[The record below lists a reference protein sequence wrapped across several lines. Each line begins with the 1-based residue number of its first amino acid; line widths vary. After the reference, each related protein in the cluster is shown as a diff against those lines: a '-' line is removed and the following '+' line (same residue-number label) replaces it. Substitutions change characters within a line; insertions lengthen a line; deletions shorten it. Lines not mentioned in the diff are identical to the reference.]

1 MCSAAAAPLLYLR
14 LHINGFRTPSFT
26 PSDNSAAFC
35 STVLCR
41 RLSLSYLFYY
51 NLRLL
56 LLPTHLAHDYSMTT
70 IPNLHD
76 LSDPRTPFVLL
87 FYTLLISLI
96 TYCLFALYKKRL
108 SLFLSI
114 SVGSSLLILPF
125 LPASNLFV
133 IVGFTIAE
141 RVLYLPSAGFCILAT
156 RLLAP
161 SPRKQQQSRVVRWM
175 RRLVILLLL
184 VFHSILTMRRNLDW
198 RTNLTLLQSGV
209 DHQPTN
215 SKLLY
220 NIGLVYHQ
228 GGEGVLEGMEASE
241 PKERHDEAMVYL
253 REARRLLPTFHEA
266 ACVESYALRD
276 LGRAR
281 EAEALLRETYKRA
294 EAQRDLPEND
304 ASSTETPKITAL
316 HLWSG
321 HHAPAVDKQVEK
333 ARLQSEAS
341 QRTLGIYYTSRALG
355 DLLELDQKRK
365 TEAAAAYLPALQLQP
380 QDKELIQKVI
390 GLVEAGGDANAV
402 AAIRRY
408 LGQPQSQSQ
417 PQQQQPQQQQ
427 QQQQQHQQQQQQQQV
442 PPPPPPSTQGGSK
455 WGARLAAARKE

>member
-1 MCSAAAAPLLYLR
+1 MVKAAIVAATAAAVFINGLYGDWLDDDPLAITDNPDVNDDCGRLSNWSGWTNDFWGTSLTDSQSHLSYRPLTILSFRFQRCVLGLQSVSFHAVNVALHCLVSALLCLACRHPVLPYRSQRTLIGLLFAVHAVHVECVTNTVGRSELLSAIGFFCASLIHRHAQRNRVRRLLRFGCMLGAVALAGAAMLCKEVGLTSLLVCAACDVAVTLARLRRNRSLCSMIPGLLVRLIVLGCGGASLLYLR

-141 RVLYLPSAGFCILAT
+141 RVLYLPSAGFCLLAT

-161 SPRKQQQSRVVRWM
+161 SPRKQQQSGVVHWL

-215 SKLLY
+215 SKLL
-220 NIGLVYHQ
+220 
-228 GGEGVLEGMEASE
+228 
-241 PKERHDEAMVYL
+241 
-253 REARRLLPTFHEA
+253 
-266 ACVESYALRD
+266 
-276 LGRAR
+276 
-281 EAEALLRETYKRA
+281 
-294 EAQRDLPEND
+294 
-304 ASSTETPKITAL
+304 
-316 HLWSG
+316 
-321 HHAPAVDKQVEK
+321 
-333 ARLQSEAS
+333 
-341 QRTLGIYYTSRALG
+341 
-355 DLLELDQKRK
+355 
-365 TEAAAAYLPALQLQP
+365 
-380 QDKELIQKVI
+380 
-390 GLVEAGGDANAV
+390 
-402 AAIRRY
+402 
-408 LGQPQSQSQ
+408 
-417 PQQQQPQQQQ
+417 
-427 QQQQQHQQQQQQQQV
+427 
-442 PPPPPPSTQGGSK
+442 
-455 WGARLAAARKE
+455 